1 MEIVDVSKWKRKDYY
16 EFFSNYSNP
25 YMGFIFKLDITNIIE
40 ELEKNKK
47 TFYGVM
53 TYLSLKSMNDIE
65 EFKYSYRMNEKL
77 TYDKVIC
84 KYDNLIVSNTILK
97 DDNSFNFTDYIS
109 FDEDINIFIDSF
121 ELAKKN
127 VLNNTKT
134 RNFIDGAPIY
144 ISCLPWFDFVGYYDA
159 YMGNECES
167 SPKICWG
174 KYFNENNQ
182 YYLHYSISVNHAFQ
196 DGYHIGVFIKN
207 LQENIQNF
215 CLDNSKRLQLY
226 EKKFF
231 Y

>member
-16 EFFSNYSNP
+16 EFFSNYINP
-25 YMGFIFKLDITNIIE
+25 YMGFVFKLDITNIIE

-47 TFYGVM
+47 SFYGIM

-65 EFKYSYRMNEKL
+65 EFKYTYRMNEKL

-97 DDNSFNFTDYIS
+97 GDNSFNFTDYIS
-109 FDEDINIFIDSF
+109 YDEDINVFIDSF

-127 VLNNTKT
+127 ALNNTKT
-134 RNFIDGAPIY
+134 RKFIDGAPIY

-159 YMGNECES
+159 YMGNGCES

-174 KYFNENNQ
+174 KYFNENGC
-182 YYLHYSISVNHAFQ
+182 YYIHYSISVNHAFQ
-196 DGYHIGVFIKN
+196 DGFHIGEFYNN
-207 LQENIQNF
+207 LQENIKNLKLSQGKGYLKN
-215 CLDNSKRLQLY
+215 
-226 EKKFF
+226 EKASV